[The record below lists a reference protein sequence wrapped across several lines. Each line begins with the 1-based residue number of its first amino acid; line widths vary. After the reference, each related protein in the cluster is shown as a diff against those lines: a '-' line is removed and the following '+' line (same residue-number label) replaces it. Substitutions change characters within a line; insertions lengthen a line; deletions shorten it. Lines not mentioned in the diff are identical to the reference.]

1 MEYIGLAAGIC
12 TSVSLLPQL
21 IKIIKKEKADEISYF
36 MLTILIVGQSGWI
49 WYGIIK
55 SDLPIILTN
64 SFSVL
69 VNILMVIFTI
79 RYKERNKCRQQ

>member
-1 MEYIGLAAGIC
+1 MENTEYIGLAAGIC

-21 IKIIKKEKADEISYF
+21 IKIIKDRKAEAISYF
-36 MLTILIVGQSGWI
+36 MLAILIIGQSTWI

-69 VNILMVIFTI
+69 VNITMVIFTI
-79 RYKERNKCRQQ
+79 RYKEKNK

>member
-1 MEYIGLAAGIC
+1 MENTEYIGIAAGIC

-21 IKIIKKEKADEISYF
+21 IKIIKEKKADDISYF
-36 MLTILIVGQSGWI
+36 MLAILVTGLSGWV
-49 WYGIIK
+49 WYGCMK

-69 VNILMVIFTI
+69 VNLMVIFFTI
-79 RYKERNKCRQQ
+79 KYKEK